1 MRTRLDWMPRSLSDH
16 QRLLPGIKAEDG
28 LQAPGFR
35 AGAMFELLCFDS
47 GAKVTAEVIRDPKNE
62 EERERVGA
70 GPRCSSEG
78 ERKAGP

>member
-16 QRLLPGIKAEDG
+16 QHLLPGIKAEDG

-35 AGAMFELLCFDS
+35 GGTMYELLCFDS
-47 GAKVTAEVIRDPKNE
+47 GSKVTAEVIRDPKNQ
-62 EERERVGA
+62 EERERMGA
-70 GPRCSSEG
+70 RPHCSSEG